1 MQVKGLS
8 EDSRSTLLSMT
19 TEITYAEVRFKNEQ
33 PKSLGNASEAPVAP
47 KEKTSTPKSNP
58 GLLKLLLALVM
69 ILLLLTISFLI
80 AFIIFFQKYSE
91 LIQEKQFKQET
102 THTILE
108 CKKEKLI
115 MEGKSWSCCPKN
127 WTTFNTSCYFISTE
141 SKKNWNESKKNCM
154 KMQAHLLVINTK
166 EEQEFINSNVK
177 NNFLYYLGL
186 SYLKEEDDWQWVDQT
201 PYNKNATFWFP
212 DEPSPGN
219 EHCAVLQTRKRKWG
233 LNNIPCT
240 QDHASICEML
250 QIYL

>member
-115 MEGKSWSCCPKN
+115 MEV
-127 WTTFNTSCYFISTE
+127 ST
-141 SKKNWNESKKNCM
+141 
-154 KMQAHLLVINTK
+154 Q
-166 EEQEFINSNVK
+166 
-177 NNFLYYLGL
+177 G
-186 SYLKEEDDWQWVDQT
+186 
-201 PYNKNATFWFP
+201 
-212 DEPSPGN
+212 SPGVAAQRTGQ
-219 EHCAVLQTRKRKWG
+219 HLIQVATLFLLSQKKIGMRVRRT
-233 LNNIPCT
+233 
-240 QDHASICEML
+240 A
-250 QIYL
+250 